1 MRFVPTGCI
10 REGMILGKTLYNAS
24 GEMLLSEGKAFIP
37 LYIERLQTLGIN
49 GVYIDDSISED
60 IEIQNVISDEVR
72 NKAVQG
78 VRNVFV
84 HSVSDNPSD
93 KVQAITKAKEL
104 VEEIMAEILK
114 NRNLMVNMVDLKVFD
129 EYTYYHSVNVAVLS
143 TVVGVAIGMN
153 QKDLFALGLASL
165 LHDLGKVFIDKGI
178 LNKPD
183 RLSTDEFGEIKRH
196 PEFGYTYL
204 RGMFEVPVKSS
215 LGVLHHHERYDGSGY
230 PNRLVKEQISLFG
243 RIIAVADVFDALV
256 SDRPYRKAL
265 LPSDAMEHIMGNGGL
280 IFDPNIA
287 RIFSMKVAPYPLGT
301 AVELSNGC
309 VGLVV
314 ENYEGFGLRP
324 AVKIIKE
331 KGRDVTPYVI
341 NLLTDTKCLNITI
354 TGISDLSADK
364 RANSNNA
371 VG

>member
-1 MRFVPTGCI
+1 MRFVPTGCV

-24 GEMLLSEGKAFIP
+24 GEMLLSKGKEIIP
-37 LYIERLQTLGIN
+37 MYIERLKLLGIN
-49 GVYIDDSISED
+49 GVYIDDIMSKD

-78 VRNVFV
+78 IRSVFV
-84 HSVSDNPSD
+84 HSVGDSPSE
-93 KVQAITKAKEL
+93 KMQAISEAKQI
-104 VEEIMAEILK
+104 VEQIMAEILK
-114 NRNLMVNMVDLKVFD
+114 NNNLMVNMVDLKVFD

-153 QKDLFALGLASL
+153 QKDLFALGFASL

-178 LNKPD
+178 LNKSD
-183 RLSTDEFGEIKRH
+183 RLSSSEFNEIKRH

-204 RGMFEVPVKSS
+204 RGMFDVPVKST

-230 PNRLVKEQISLFG
+230 PSGLLKEQISLFG

-287 RIFSMKVAPYPLGT
+287 RIFAMKVAPYPLGT

-324 AVKIIKE
+324 AIKIIQE
-331 KGRDVTPYVI
+331 KGKNVRPYVI

-354 TGISDLSADK
+354 TGISDLSEDKSMEADG
-364 RANSNNA
+364 AA
-371 VG
+371 G